1 MLRVQKTQKTQRR
14 NTRARSHTHARKER
28 KRDSRAM
35 PRSSSSCSSSD
46 ARKRRRSV
54 LYVSHS
60 LLFFAFLMTT
70 LLTGTFS
77 SSSSFTTARRSSSSS
92 SASIFFV
99 RAEGELKVK
108 DEGQLIASRHFPIHG
123 FVPLDGLVPPLASSA
138 DVKITLTISGG
149 SGQQKVRTTPKKDGT
164 FALLD
169 VPPGDHKLQIVA
181 IGFSFPPIVV
191 SVDGE
196 NDGEVVMRYSEDM
209 STILPKVKMPEKTT
223 KKNEENAKMVDRVVV
238 APVSKV
244 DYFEPSNRV
253 TLLGLFKNPMVLM
266 VLMTVVMAVAVPSL
280 IRNMDPEAL
289 EELKKE
295 MGKGNVFQQMAAANK
310 AMDAS
315 VEKQVNSKFGNS
327 GGAKK

>member
-1 MLRVQKTQKTQRR
+1 
-14 NTRARSHTHARKER
+14 
-28 KRDSRAM
+28 M
-35 PRSSSSCSSSD
+35 PRSSSSFSSSSSSFSSPD
-46 ARKRRRSV
+46 ARKIRRRRRRSV
-54 LYVSHS
+54 LHVSSS
-60 LLFFAFLMTT
+60 LLFLAFLTT

-77 SSSSFTTARRSSSSS
+77 SGSSS

-223 KKNEENAKMVDRVVV
+223 KKNEESAKMVDRVVV

-253 TLLGLFKNPMVLM
+253 TLLGLLKNPMVLM

-327 GGAKK
+327 GGEKKK

>member
-1 MLRVQKTQKTQRR
+1 MEQFFEKGNTKTH
-14 NTRARSHTHARKER
+14 NTRARTFNARKREKAR
-28 KRDSRAM
+28 FTRAM
-35 PRSSSSCSSSD
+35 PRSSSSSSSSSFSSPD
-46 ARKRRRSV
+46 ARKIRRRRRRSV
-54 LYVSHS
+54 LHVSSS
-60 LLFFAFLMTT
+60 LLFLAFLTT

-77 SSSSFTTARRSSSSS
+77 SGSSS

-223 KKNEENAKMVDRVVV
+223 KKNEESAKMVDRVVV

-244 DYFEPSNRV
+244 DYFEPANRV
-253 TLLGLFKNPMVLM
+253 TLLGLLKNPMVLM

-327 GGAKK
+327 GGEKKK

>member
-1 MLRVQKTQKTQRR
+1 VEQFFEKGKNTQAQRR
-14 NTRARSHTHARKER
+14 THARAHFQRTER
-28 KRDSRAM
+28 EKARFTRAM
-35 PRSSSSCSSSD
+35 PRSSSSSSSSPD
-46 ARKRRRSV
+46 ARKIRRRRRKSV
-54 LYVSHS
+54 LHVSSS
-60 LLFFAFLMTT
+60 LMFLAFLTT

-77 SSSSFTTARRSSSSS
+77 SSSFS

-123 FVPLDGLVPPLASSA
+123 YVPLDGLVPPLASSA

-253 TLLGLFKNPMVLM
+253 TLLGLLKNPMVLM

>member
-1 MLRVQKTQKTQRR
+1 
-14 NTRARSHTHARKER
+14 
-28 KRDSRAM
+28 M
-35 PRSSSSCSSSD
+35 PRSSSSTNSSFLLSF
-46 ARKRRRSV
+46 
-54 LYVSHS
+54 
-60 LLFFAFLMTT
+60 LLFTMRAVLTT
-70 LLTGTFS
+70 LSPLGLLTFS
-77 SSSSFTTARRSSSSS
+77 IIASTTSSN
-92 SASIFFV
+92 IFFAV
-99 RAEGELKVK
+99 RAEGELKVR
-108 DEGQLIASRHFPIHG
+108 DEGQLIASQHFPVHG
-123 FVPLDGLVPPLASSA
+123 FIPLESVIPPLESA
-138 DVKITLTISGG
+138 GEVKITLTISGG
-149 SGQQKVRTTPKKDGT
+149 SGKQKVRTTPKKDGT
-164 FALLD
+164 FCLLD
-169 VPPGDHKLQIVA
+169 VPPGDHELQIVA

-196 NDGEVVMRYSEDM
+196 NDGEVVARYSEDM

-223 KKNEENAKMVDRVVV
+223 IQTPKKNDEEENAKMVDRVVI

-253 TLLGLFKNPMVLM
+253 TLLGLLKNPMVLM

-315 VEKQVNSKFGNS
+315 VEKQVNSKFGAKEGKNS
-327 GGAKK
+327 GENGGSAKK

>member
-1 MLRVQKTQKTQRR
+1 MFL
-14 NTRARSHTHARKER
+14 
-28 KRDSRAM
+28 
-35 PRSSSSCSSSD
+35 
-46 ARKRRRSV
+46 
-54 LYVSHS
+54 
-60 LLFFAFLMTT
+60 AFLTT

-77 SSSSFTTARRSSSSS
+77 SGSSS

-253 TLLGLFKNPMVLM
+253 TLLGLLKNPMVLM

-327 GGAKK
+327 GGEKKK

>member
-14 NTRARSHTHARKER
+14 NTRARSHAHARKER

-35 PRSSSSCSSSD
+35 PRSSCSSSD

-60 LLFFAFLMTT
+60 SLFFAFLTT

-77 SSSSFTTARRSSSSS
+77 SSSTFTTARRSSSSS

>member
-1 MLRVQKTQKTQRR
+1 
-14 NTRARSHTHARKER
+14 
-28 KRDSRAM
+28 M
-35 PRSSSSCSSSD
+35 PRSSSSTNSSFLLSF
-46 ARKRRRSV
+46 
-54 LYVSHS
+54 
-60 LLFFAFLMTT
+60 LLFTMRAVLTT
-70 LLTGTFS
+70 LSPLGLLTFS
-77 SSSSFTTARRSSSSS
+77 IIASTTSSN
-92 SASIFFV
+92 IFFAV
-99 RAEGELKVK
+99 RAEGELKVR
-108 DEGQLIASRHFPIHG
+108 DEGQLIASQHFPVHG
-123 FVPLDGLVPPLASSA
+123 FIPLESVIPPLESA
-138 DVKITLTISGG
+138 GEVKITLTISGG
-149 SGQQKVRTTPKKDGT
+149 SGKQKVRTTPKKDGT
-164 FALLD
+164 FCLLD
-169 VPPGDHKLQIVA
+169 VPPGDHELQIVA

-196 NDGEVVMRYSEDM
+196 NDGEVVARYSEDM

-223 KKNEENAKMVDRVVV
+223 IQTPKKNDEEENAKTVDRVVI

-253 TLLGLFKNPMVLM
+253 TLLGLLKNPMVLM

-315 VEKQVNSKFGNS
+315 VEKQVNSKFGAKEGKNS
-327 GGAKK
+327 GENGGSAKK

>member
-35 PRSSSSCSSSD
+35 PRSSSSSSD

-60 LLFFAFLMTT
+60 LLFFAFLTT
-70 LLTGTFS
+70 LLTGTFSS

>member
-14 NTRARSHTHARKER
+14 NTRARSHAHARKER

-60 LLFFAFLMTT
+60 SLFFAFLTT

-253 TLLGLFKNPMVLM
+253 TLLGLLKNPMVLM